1 MGRERMLAIVLASLL
16 FVIAP
21 SAIADDENLSLTA
34 SIDNLPDKGW
44 FSSGDV
50 VEISA
55 ELANNGDSTSITVDP
70 SCNEVLKIW
79 KDSQLIIDGS
89 LLCNG
94 QSRGLD
100 IDSNSVTSLQ
110 TLTWDL
116 KDINGEFVSSGD
128 YTIQYFVAGE
138 ELSSFVQLHVQT
150 PVEIPDGLEM
160 DVLVTSRT
168 GAHSENSPSIVTVR
182 LQNTLNQEI
191 NTEFGECKIEINSV
205 LFGSCGPSSMSSKEI
220 VTVEQIPID
229 LVSGNNEIVV
239 SLGDGSLTKLITLE
253 ATADDDVG
261 VWEGDYSNLELSLQV
276 EDDYTYGEMENL
288 EASVTIT
295 NVGNE
300 DVTLDFSNS
309 CRGEYWAIDQSGNVL
324 TDTRALKDCNDLD
337 VENILTPNS
346 QRSYS
351 QPDWVFIDTQGCHVS
366 PGEILIVL
374 EIPEHDL
381 YSTQEIQLTRDRDSY
396 CSDDL
401 VTISAEITGEET
413 LLVSPYIVSNT
424 EFEVTFS
431 TMCGLKTSLYDDES
445 EINSLLSQC
454 SYTELITLASDEM
467 ELELIEFDM
476 SGLEDGEYTLFF
488 ETSTYPRITSSVSFI
503 WPMQEG
509 LDDEQQV
516 EDEDSA
522 EIITRT
528 LAGTWS
534 VTSNEN
540 GECWLLNSVEE
551 GLVTLS
557 GAPSIISWAP
567 KSGLTGQYQVYN
579 SEASPQCSDFI
590 ATSITIKEIYSESM
604 PEIEQ
609 QDEEEEVVL
618 TAPEQQ
624 EAALNPV
631 VISVGVVVAS
641 SGILSLLVALI
652 ATNESWRIP
661 TTTAGLW
668 LLGLVGRTSETSDG
682 RYQRGRLMGYLTANP
697 GCHFRA
703 LMAALEMSNGQI
715 THHLKILEDEDRIWR
730 RPDGRLVRFYPFTNN
745 LHPGLEEDEL
755 PLPPLSPDPNSL
767 QGKIL
772 RLLDDDGQMKKFPTQ
787 AELAHRLDRSQQ
799 LVSHHLRTLQKFGLV
814 EKRKKGVKHR
824 YCLTKEAMFLLDTT
838 EI

>member
-1 MGRERMLAIVLASLL
+1 MLAIVLASLL

-205 LFGSCGPSSMSSKEI
+205 LFGSCGPSSISSKEI

-488 ETSTYPRITSSVSFI
+488 ETSTYPRITSSVSFM
-503 WPMQEG
+503 WPMQEK

-624 EAALNPV
+624 EDALNPV

>member
-1 MGRERMLAIVLASLL
+1 MLAIVLASLL

-70 SCNEVLKIW
+70 SCNEVLKVW
-79 KDSQLIIDGS
+79 KDSQIIIDGS

-205 LFGSCGPSSMSSKEI
+205 LFGACGPSSMSSKEI

-253 ATADDDVG
+253 ATEDDDVG

-276 EDDYTYGEMENL
+276 EDDYAYGEMENL
-288 EASVTIT
+288 EASITIT

-309 CRGEYWAIDQSGNVL
+309 CRGEYWAIDQSGKVL

-396 CSDDL
+396 CNDDL
-401 VTISAEITGEET
+401 VTISADITGEET
-413 LLVSPYIVSNT
+413 LLVSPSIVSNT

-488 ETSTYPRITSSVSFI
+488 ETSTYPRITSSVSFM
-503 WPMQEG
+503 WPMKEG

-590 ATSITIKEIYSESM
+590 ATSITIKEIYSERM

-618 TAPEQQ
+618 TTPEQQ

>member
-1 MGRERMLAIVLASLL
+1 MLAIVLASLL

-70 SCNEVLKIW
+70 SCNEVLKVW
-79 KDSQLIIDGS
+79 KDSQIIIDGS
-89 LLCNG
+89 LICNG

-168 GAHSENSPSIVTVR
+168 GSHSENSPSIVTVR

-253 ATADDDVG
+253 ATEDDDVG

-309 CRGEYWAIDQSGNVL
+309 CRGEYWAIDQSGKVL

-396 CSDDL
+396 CNDDL
-401 VTISAEITGEET
+401 VTISADITGEET

-488 ETSTYPRITSSVSFI
+488 ETSTYPRITSSVSFM

>member
-70 SCNEVLKIW
+70 SCNEVLKVW
-79 KDSQLIIDGS
+79 KDSQIIIDGS

-261 VWEGDYSNLELSLQV
+261 VWEGDYSNLDLSLQV

-288 EASVTIT
+288 EASITIT

-396 CSDDL
+396 CNDDL
-401 VTISAEITGEET
+401 VTISADITGEET

-488 ETSTYPRITSSVSFI
+488 ETSTYPRITSSVSFM

-567 KSGLTGQYQVYN
+567 KSGLAGQYQVYN

-618 TAPEQQ
+618 TTPEQQ

-641 SGILSLLVALI
+641 SGILSLLVA
-652 ATNESWRIP
+652 
-661 TTTAGLW
+661 
-668 LLGLVGRTSETSDG
+668 
-682 RYQRGRLMGYLTANP
+682 
-697 GCHFRA
+697 
-703 LMAALEMSNGQI
+703 
-715 THHLKILEDEDRIWR
+715 
-730 RPDGRLVRFYPFTNN
+730 
-745 LHPGLEEDEL
+745 
-755 PLPPLSPDPNSL
+755 
-767 QGKIL
+767 
-772 RLLDDDGQMKKFPTQ
+772 
-787 AELAHRLDRSQQ
+787 
-799 LVSHHLRTLQKFGLV
+799 
-814 EKRKKGVKHR
+814 
-824 YCLTKEAMFLLDTT
+824 
-838 EI
+838 

>member
-1 MGRERMLAIVLASLL
+1 MLAIVLASLL

-401 VTISAEITGEET
+401 VTISADITGEET

-528 LAGTWS
+528 LSGTWS

-631 VISVGVVVAS
+631 MISVGVVVAS

>member
-70 SCNEVLKIW
+70 SCNEVLKVW
-79 KDSQLIIDGS
+79 KDSQIIIDGS

-253 ATADDDVG
+253 ATEDDDVG

-276 EDDYTYGEMENL
+276 EDDYAYGEMENL
-288 EASVTIT
+288 EASITIT

-309 CRGEYWAIDQSGNVL
+309 CRGEYWAIDQSGKVL

-396 CSDDL
+396 CNDDL
-401 VTISAEITGEET
+401 VTISADITGEET

-488 ETSTYPRITSSVSFI
+488 ETSTYPRITSSVSFM
-503 WPMQEG
+503 WPMKEG

-590 ATSITIKEIYSESM
+590 ATSITIKEIYSERM

-618 TAPEQQ
+618 TTPEQQ

-631 VISVGVVVAS
+631 MISVGVVVAS

>member
-239 SLGDGSLTKLITLE
+239 SLGDGSLTRLITLE

-401 VTISAEITGEET
+401 VTISADITGEET

-454 SYTELITLASDEM
+454 SYTELVTLASDEM

-528 LAGTWS
+528 LSGTWS

>member
-1 MGRERMLAIVLASLL
+1 MLAIVLASLL

-70 SCNEVLKIW
+70 SCNEVLKVW
-79 KDSQLIIDGS
+79 KDSQIIIDGS

-288 EASVTIT
+288 EASITIT

-396 CSDDL
+396 CNDDL
-401 VTISAEITGEET
+401 VTISADITGEET

-488 ETSTYPRITSSVSFI
+488 ETSTYPRITSSVSFM

-509 LDDEQQV
+509 LDDEQQL

-618 TAPEQQ
+618 TTPEQQ

>member
-1 MGRERMLAIVLASLL
+1 MLAIVLASLL

-70 SCNEVLKIW
+70 SCNEVLKVW
-79 KDSQLIIDGS
+79 KDSQIIIDGS

-253 ATADDDVG
+253 ATEDDDVG

-276 EDDYTYGEMENL
+276 EDDYAYGEMENL
-288 EASVTIT
+288 EASITIT

-309 CRGEYWAIDQSGNVL
+309 CRGEYWAIDQSGKVL

-396 CSDDL
+396 CNDDL
-401 VTISAEITGEET
+401 VTISADITGEET

-488 ETSTYPRITSSVSFI
+488 ETSTYPRITSSVSFM
-503 WPMQEG
+503 WPMKEG

-590 ATSITIKEIYSESM
+590 ATSITIKEVYSERM

-618 TAPEQQ
+618 TTPEQQ
-624 EAALNPV
+624 EAAINPV
-631 VISVGVVVAS
+631 MISVGVVVAS

>member
-1 MGRERMLAIVLASLL
+1 MLAIVLASLL

-70 SCNEVLKIW
+70 SCNEVLKVW
-79 KDSQLIIDGS
+79 KDSQIIIDGS
-89 LLCNG
+89 LICNG

-168 GAHSENSPSIVTVR
+168 GSHSENSPSIVTVR

-253 ATADDDVG
+253 ATEDDDVG

-276 EDDYTYGEMENL
+276 QDDYTYGEMENL

-401 VTISAEITGEET
+401 VTISADITGEET

-488 ETSTYPRITSSVSFI
+488 ETSTYPRITSSVSFM

>member
-1 MGRERMLAIVLASLL
+1 MLAIVLASLL

-70 SCNEVLKIW
+70 SCNEVLKVW
-79 KDSQLIIDGS
+79 KDSQIIIDGS

-396 CSDDL
+396 CNDDL
-401 VTISAEITGEET
+401 VTISADITGEET

-431 TMCGLKTSLYDDES
+431 TMCGLKTSLYDDEN

-454 SYTELITLASDEM
+454 
-467 ELELIEFDM
+467 
-476 SGLEDGEYTLFF
+476 
-488 ETSTYPRITSSVSFI
+488 
-503 WPMQEG
+503 
-509 LDDEQQV
+509 
-516 EDEDSA
+516 
-522 EIITRT
+522 
-528 LAGTWS
+528 
-534 VTSNEN
+534 
-540 GECWLLNSVEE
+540 
-551 GLVTLS
+551 
-557 GAPSIISWAP
+557 
-567 KSGLTGQYQVYN
+567 
-579 SEASPQCSDFI
+579 
-590 ATSITIKEIYSESM
+590 
-604 PEIEQ
+604 
-609 QDEEEEVVL
+609 
-618 TAPEQQ
+618 
-624 EAALNPV
+624 
-631 VISVGVVVAS
+631 
-641 SGILSLLVALI
+641 LSLI
-652 ATNESWRIP
+652 HI
-661 TTTAGLW
+661 
-668 LLGLVGRTSETSDG
+668 
-682 RYQRGRLMGYLTANP
+682 
-697 GCHFRA
+697 
-703 LMAALEMSNGQI
+703 
-715 THHLKILEDEDRIWR
+715 
-730 RPDGRLVRFYPFTNN
+730 
-745 LHPGLEEDEL
+745 
-755 PLPPLSPDPNSL
+755 
-767 QGKIL
+767 
-772 RLLDDDGQMKKFPTQ
+772 
-787 AELAHRLDRSQQ
+787 
-799 LVSHHLRTLQKFGLV
+799 
-814 EKRKKGVKHR
+814 
-824 YCLTKEAMFLLDTT
+824 
-838 EI
+838 

>member
-1 MGRERMLAIVLASLL
+1 MLAIVLASLL

-70 SCNEVLKIW
+70 SCNEVLKVW
-79 KDSQLIIDGS
+79 KDSKIIIDGS

-100 IDSNSVTSLQ
+100 IDSNSVTNLE

-253 ATADDDVG
+253 ATEDDDVG

-276 EDDYTYGEMENL
+276 EDDYAYGEMENL
-288 EASVTIT
+288 EASITIT

-309 CRGEYWAIDQSGNVL
+309 CRGEYWAIGQSGNVL
-324 TDTRALKDCNDLD
+324 TDTRALKDCSDLD

-396 CSDDL
+396 CNDDL
-401 VTISAEITGEET
+401 VTISADITGEET
-413 LLVSPYIVSNT
+413 LLVSPSIVSNT

-488 ETSTYPRITSSVSFI
+488 ETSTYPRITSSVSFM
-503 WPMQEG
+503 WPMKEG

-590 ATSITIKEIYSESM
+590 ATSITIKEIYSERM

-618 TAPEQQ
+618 TTPEQQ

>member
-1 MGRERMLAIVLASLL
+1 MLAIVLASLL

-70 SCNEVLKIW
+70 SCNEVLKVW
-79 KDSQLIIDGS
+79 KDSQIIIDGS
-89 LLCNG
+89 LICNG

-168 GAHSENSPSIVTVR
+168 GSHSENSPSIVTVR

-253 ATADDDVG
+253 ATEDDDVG

-401 VTISAEITGEET
+401 VTISADITGEET

-488 ETSTYPRITSSVSFI
+488 ETSTYPRITSSVSFM

-534 VTSNEN
+534 VTSNED

>member
-1 MGRERMLAIVLASLL
+1 MLAIVLASLL

-70 SCNEVLKIW
+70 SCNEVLKVW
-79 KDSQLIIDGS
+79 KDSQIIIDGS

-253 ATADDDVG
+253 ATEDDDVG

-276 EDDYTYGEMENL
+276 EDDYAYGEMENL
-288 EASVTIT
+288 EASITIT

-309 CRGEYWAIDQSGNVL
+309 CRGEYWAIDQSGKVL

-396 CSDDL
+396 CNDDL
-401 VTISAEITGEET
+401 VTISADITGEET

-488 ETSTYPRITSSVSFI
+488 ETSTYPRITSSVSFM

-590 ATSITIKEIYSESM
+590 ATSITIKEIYSERM

-618 TAPEQQ
+618 TTPEQQ
-624 EAALNPV
+624 EAAINPV
-631 VISVGVVVAS
+631 MISVGVVVAS

>member
-70 SCNEVLKIW
+70 SCNEVLKVW
-79 KDSQLIIDGS
+79 KDSQIIIDGS

-253 ATADDDVG
+253 ATEDDDVG

-276 EDDYTYGEMENL
+276 EDDYAYGEMENL
-288 EASVTIT
+288 EASITIT

-309 CRGEYWAIDQSGNVL
+309 CRGEYWAIDQSGKVL

-396 CSDDL
+396 CNDDL
-401 VTISAEITGEET
+401 VTISADITGEET
-413 LLVSPYIVSNT
+413 LLVSPSIVSNT

-488 ETSTYPRITSSVSFI
+488 ETSTYPRITSSVSFM
-503 WPMQEG
+503 WPMKEG

-590 ATSITIKEIYSESM
+590 ATSITIKEIYSERM

-618 TAPEQQ
+618 TTPEQQ

>member
-1 MGRERMLAIVLASLL
+1 MLAIVLASLL

-70 SCNEVLKIW
+70 SCNEVLKVW
-79 KDSQLIIDGS
+79 KDSQIIIDGS

-253 ATADDDVG
+253 ATEDDDVG

-276 EDDYTYGEMENL
+276 EDDYAYGEMENL
-288 EASVTIT
+288 EASITIT

-309 CRGEYWAIDQSGNVL
+309 CRGEYWAIDQSGKVL

-396 CSDDL
+396 CNDDL
-401 VTISAEITGEET
+401 VKISADITGEET
-413 LLVSPYIVSNT
+413 LLVSPSIVSNT

-488 ETSTYPRITSSVSFI
+488 ETSTYPRITSSVSFM
-503 WPMQEG
+503 WPMKEG

-528 LAGTWS
+528 LVGTWS

-590 ATSITIKEIYSESM
+590 ATSITIKEIYSERM

-618 TAPEQQ
+618 TTPEQQ

>member
-1 MGRERMLAIVLASLL
+1 MLAIVLASLL

-70 SCNEVLKIW
+70 SCNEVLKVW
-79 KDSQLIIDGS
+79 KDSQIIIDGS

-182 LQNTLNQEI
+182 LQNTLSQEI

-396 CSDDL
+396 CNDDL
-401 VTISAEITGEET
+401 VTISADITGEET

-454 SYTELITLASDEM
+454 SYTELITLAGDEM

-488 ETSTYPRITSSVSFI
+488 ETSTYPRITSSVSFM

-516 EDEDSA
+516 EGEDSA

>member
-1 MGRERMLAIVLASLL
+1 MLAIVLASLL

-70 SCNEVLKIW
+70 SCNEVLKVW
-79 KDSQLIIDGS
+79 KDSQIIIDGS

-253 ATADDDVG
+253 ATEDDDVG

-276 EDDYTYGEMENL
+276 EDDYAYGEMENL
-288 EASVTIT
+288 EASITIT

-309 CRGEYWAIDQSGNVL
+309 CRGEYWAIDQSGKVL

-396 CSDDL
+396 CNDDL
-401 VTISAEITGEET
+401 VTISADITGEET
-413 LLVSPYIVSNT
+413 LLVSPSIVSNT

-488 ETSTYPRITSSVSFI
+488 ETSTYPRITSSVSFM
-503 WPMQEG
+503 WPMKEG

-590 ATSITIKEIYSESM
+590 ATSITIKEIYSERM

-618 TAPEQQ
+618 TTPEQQ

>member
-1 MGRERMLAIVLASLL
+1 MLAIVLASLL

-70 SCNEVLKIW
+70 SCNEVLKVW
-79 KDSQLIIDGS
+79 KDSQIIIDGS

-253 ATADDDVG
+253 ATEDDDVG

-276 EDDYTYGEMENL
+276 EDDYAYGEMENL
-288 EASVTIT
+288 EASITIT

-309 CRGEYWAIDQSGNVL
+309 CRGEYWAIDQSGKVL

-396 CSDDL
+396 CNDDL
-401 VTISAEITGEET
+401 VTISADITGEET

-488 ETSTYPRITSSVSFI
+488 ETSTYPRITSSVSFM
-503 WPMQEG
+503 WPMKEG

-618 TAPEQQ
+618 TTPEQQ

-631 VISVGVVVAS
+631 IISVGVVVAS

>member
-1 MGRERMLAIVLASLL
+1 MLAIVLASLL

-70 SCNEVLKIW
+70 SCNEVLKVW
-79 KDSQLIIDGS
+79 KDSQIIIDGS

-116 KDINGEFVSSGD
+116 KDINGEFVSPGD

-396 CSDDL
+396 CNDDL
-401 VTISAEITGEET
+401 VTISADITGEET

-431 TMCGLKTSLYDDES
+431 TMCGLKTSLYGDES

-454 SYTELITLASDEM
+454 SYTELITLAGDEM

-488 ETSTYPRITSSVSFI
+488 ETSTYPRITSSVSFM

-540 GECWLLNSVEE
+540 GQCWLLNSVEE

>member
-70 SCNEVLKIW
+70 SCNEVLKVW
-79 KDSQLIIDGS
+79 KDSQIIIDGS

-253 ATADDDVG
+253 ATEDDDVG

-276 EDDYTYGEMENL
+276 EDDYAYGEMENL
-288 EASVTIT
+288 EASITIT

-309 CRGEYWAIDQSGNVL
+309 CRGEYWAIDQSGKVL

-396 CSDDL
+396 CNDDL
-401 VTISAEITGEET
+401 VTISADITGEET
-413 LLVSPYIVSNT
+413 LLVSPSIVSNT

-488 ETSTYPRITSSVSFI
+488 ETSTYPRITSSVSFM
-503 WPMQEG
+503 WPMKEG

-590 ATSITIKEIYSESM
+590 ATSITIKEIYSERM

-618 TAPEQQ
+618 TTPEQQ
-624 EAALNPV
+624 EAAINPV
-631 VISVGVVVAS
+631 MISVGVVVAS

>member
-1 MGRERMLAIVLASLL
+1 MLAIVLASLL

-70 SCNEVLKIW
+70 SCNEVLKVW
-79 KDSQLIIDGS
+79 KDSQIIIDGS

-116 KDINGEFVSSGD
+116 KDINGEFVSAGD

-253 ATADDDVG
+253 ATEDDDVG

-276 EDDYTYGEMENL
+276 EDDYAYGEMENL
-288 EASVTIT
+288 EASITIT

-396 CSDDL
+396 CNDDL
-401 VTISAEITGEET
+401 VTISADITGEET
-413 LLVSPYIVSNT
+413 LLVSPSIVSST

-488 ETSTYPRITSSVSFI
+488 ETSTYPRITSSVSFM
-503 WPMQEG
+503 WPMKEG

-528 LAGTWS
+528 LVGTWS

-590 ATSITIKEIYSESM
+590 ATSITIKEIYSERM

-618 TAPEQQ
+618 TTPEQQ
-624 EAALNPV
+624 EAAINPV
-631 VISVGVVVAS
+631 MISVGVVVAS

>member
-1 MGRERMLAIVLASLL
+1 MLAIVLASLL

-70 SCNEVLKIW
+70 SCNEVLKVW
-79 KDSQLIIDGS
+79 KDSQIIIDGS

-337 VENILTPNS
+337 VENIFTPNS

-396 CSDDL
+396 CNDDL
-401 VTISAEITGEET
+401 VTISADITGEET

-488 ETSTYPRITSSVSFI
+488 ETSTYPRITSSVSFM

-590 ATSITIKEIYSESM
+590 ATSVTIKEIYSESM

-772 RLLDDDGQMKKFPTQ
+772 RLLDNDGQMKKFPTQ

>member
-1 MGRERMLAIVLASLL
+1 MLAIVLASLL

-239 SLGDGSLTKLITLE
+239 SLGDGSLTRLITLE

-401 VTISAEITGEET
+401 VTISADITGEET

-488 ETSTYPRITSSVSFI
+488 ETSTYPRITSSVSFM
-503 WPMQEG
+503 WPMKEG

-528 LAGTWS
+528 LSGTWS
-534 VTSNEN
+534 VKSNEN

>member
-1 MGRERMLAIVLASLL
+1 MLAIVLASLL

-70 SCNEVLKIW
+70 SCNEVLKVW
-79 KDSQLIIDGS
+79 KDSQIIIDGS

-220 VTVEQIPID
+220 VTVEQIPVD
-229 LVSGNNEIVV
+229 LASGNNEIVV

-276 EDDYTYGEMENL
+276 EDDYAYGEMENL
-288 EASVTIT
+288 EASITIT

-309 CRGEYWAIDQSGNVL
+309 CRGEYWAIDQSGKVL

-396 CSDDL
+396 CNDDL
-401 VTISAEITGEET
+401 VTISADITGEET

-488 ETSTYPRITSSVSFI
+488 ETSTYPRITSSVSFM

>member
-1 MGRERMLAIVLASLL
+1 MLAIVLASLL

-70 SCNEVLKIW
+70 SCNEVLKVW
-79 KDSQLIIDGS
+79 KDSQIIIDGS
-89 LLCNG
+89 LICNG

-253 ATADDDVG
+253 ATEDDDVG

-401 VTISAEITGEET
+401 VTISADITGEET

-488 ETSTYPRITSSVSFI
+488 ETSTYPRITSSVSFM

-590 ATSITIKEIYSESM
+590 ATSITIKEIYSENM

>member
-1 MGRERMLAIVLASLL
+1 MLAIVLASLL

-401 VTISAEITGEET
+401 VTISADITGEET

-528 LAGTWS
+528 LSGTWS

>member
-70 SCNEVLKIW
+70 SCNEVLKVW
-79 KDSQLIIDGS
+79 KDSQIIIDGS

-396 CSDDL
+396 CNDDL
-401 VTISAEITGEET
+401 VTISADITGEET

-488 ETSTYPRITSSVSFI
+488 ETSTYPRITSSVSFM

-590 ATSITIKEIYSESM
+590 ATSVTIKEIYSESM

>member
-1 MGRERMLAIVLASLL
+1 MLAIVLASLL

-70 SCNEVLKIW
+70 SCNEVLKVW
-79 KDSQLIIDGS
+79 KDSQIIIDGS
-89 LLCNG
+89 LICNG

-168 GAHSENSPSIVTVR
+168 GSHSENSPSIVTVR

-253 ATADDDVG
+253 ATEDDDVG

-288 EASVTIT
+288 EASITIT

-396 CSDDL
+396 CNDDL
-401 VTISAEITGEET
+401 VTISADITGEET

-488 ETSTYPRITSSVSFI
+488 ETSTYPRITSSVSFM

-618 TAPEQQ
+618 TTPEQQ

-631 VISVGVVVAS
+631 MISVGVVVAS

>member
-70 SCNEVLKIW
+70 SCNEVLKVW
-79 KDSQLIIDGS
+79 KDSQIIIDGS

-205 LFGSCGPSSMSSKEI
+205 LFGACGPSSMSSKEI

-288 EASVTIT
+288 EASITIT

-309 CRGEYWAIDQSGNVL
+309 CRGEYWAIDQSGKVL

-396 CSDDL
+396 CNDDL
-401 VTISAEITGEET
+401 VTISADITGEET

-488 ETSTYPRITSSVSFI
+488 ETSTYPRITSSVSFM

-590 ATSITIKEIYSESM
+590 ATSITIKEIYSERM

-618 TAPEQQ
+618 TTPEQQ

>member
-1 MGRERMLAIVLASLL
+1 MLAIVLASLL

-55 ELANNGDSTSITVDP
+55 ELANNGDSTSINVDP
-70 SCNEVLKIW
+70 SCNEVLKVW
-79 KDSQLIIDGS
+79 KDSQIIIDGS

-239 SLGDGSLTKLITLE
+239 SLGDGSLTRLITLE

-288 EASVTIT
+288 EASITIT

-396 CSDDL
+396 CNDDL
-401 VTISAEITGEET
+401 VTISADITGEET

-488 ETSTYPRITSSVSFI
+488 ETSTYPRITSSVSFM
-503 WPMQEG
+503 WPMKEG

-609 QDEEEEVVL
+609 QDEEKKVVL